1 MKQLKHRTLF
11 VLFFIG
17 ALCVGMVFLL
27 GSYVINGASWAAF
40 RANSHVYTDGTLD
53 SGGIYDRNGEVLY
66 DCATGSY
73 NDDPVIRTAT
83 LHAVGDETGNVATGA
98 KTIFSSYLVG
108 FNAIFGTNGTG
119 NKVNLTIDAQLNK
132 TAYEALEGR
141 KGTVALYNYD
151 TGELLCM
158 VSAPA
163 FDPTDTD
170 LVEQILSGETSGY
183 EGAFLNR
190 FLSSTYTP
198 GSTFKVVTSAA
209 ALETLG
215 NMDDFTYDCDGAKY
229 YSGSDHAVTCPSAHG
244 SLNFDS
250 ALWNSCNGAFAT
262 LANEVGSETLK
273 EYAQKAGLLDSVTV
287 SGLSSAKGSFDT
299 TDTPLDEGWSGV
311 GQYHDLVNP
320 CAELTLMGC
329 IAGGGSAATPRL
341 LGSVTGSKLGL
352 PAARVETETSTIGWE
367 SSTCQTLKTMMRNNV
382 LEHYGQDQFGE
393 LPVCAKSGTAEVGDE
408 VDPHAWFVGF
418 VDSEEYPYAFVVVVE
433 NGGWGSSVAGGIAAT
448 VLEAACS

>member
-11 VLFFIG
+11 VLAFVG
-17 ALCVGMVFLL
+17 MLCVGMVVLL
-27 GSYVINGASWAAF
+27 AFYVIDGASWAAF
-40 RANSHVYTDGTLD
+40 RANSHVYTDGTLN

-66 DCATGSY
+66 DCATASY
-73 NDDPVIRTAT
+73 NPDPLIRTAT
-83 LHAVGDETGNVATGA
+83 LHAVGDQNGSIATGA
-98 KTIFSSYLVG
+98 KTVFADYLVG

-132 TAYEALEGR
+132 TAYEALDGR
-141 KGTVALYNYD
+141 KGTVSLYNYE

-163 FDPTDTD
+163 FDPTDTE
-170 LVEQILSGETSGY
+170 LVEAIISGDAWGY
-183 EGAFLNR
+183 DGAFLNR

-215 NMDDFTYDCDGAKY
+215 NMEDFSYYCDGAKY
-229 YSGSDHAVTCPSAHG
+229 YEDFDHAITCPSAHG
-244 SLNFDS
+244 SLDFDS

-262 LANEVGSETLK
+262 IANEVGSETLK
-273 EYAQKAGLLDSVTV
+273 EYAQKAGLLDSVSV
-287 SGLSSAKGSFDT
+287 SGLSSAKGSFST
-299 TDTPLDEGWSGV
+299 TDSVLDEGWSGV
-311 GQYHDLVNP
+311 GQYKDLVNP

-341 LGSVTGSKLGL
+341 LGSVKGGKLGL
-352 PAARVETETSTIGWE
+352 SVAKVEAGNSSIDWQ
-367 SSTCQTLKTMMRNNV
+367 SSTCETLKTMMRNNV
-382 LEHYGQDQFGE
+382 LEHYGQDQFGD
-393 LPVCAKSGTAEVGDE
+393 LPVCAKSGTAEVGDD

-448 VLEAACS
+448 LLEAACQ